1 MSTLRFVS
9 ILFIFGGVSIS
20 WLALGGSMSLRT
32 NDLGHSLSSE
42 MGNRFGPSV
51 VAQVWPKWHGKGESR
66 AVEVG
71 PATSKINARIT
82 HENRNMGLMWYSTF
96 AVQFEAEYRI
106 ASSAAD
112 TAGEFTFLLPAGV
125 TKFDDLRVSLDE
137 GNVPV
142 TVTDLV
148 AGQLRVPVDRKA
160 DHVIR
165 VAYTTYGRDVW
176 AYTPCPTGGSEY
188 RADYGSPLPLS
199 NAQIGQLEN
208 FSLTITTD
216 FVEIDYPKGSSSPTT
231 PAADIKGGKV
241 AEWKYVNAL
250 TKQAMGVVVP
260 RPINA
265 GPVTARMSFFAPVS
279 LLFFFTALF
288 TVSVLKRV
296 PLHPMHYLF
305 LSAAF
310 FAFHLLM
317 AYLVD
322 VVSVQPAFWI
332 SAAVSV
338 LLVVSYMR
346 LVVGAKFAV
355 VYVGLA
361 QLVFLVGYSFAFF
374 WVGKTGLTITIAA
387 VATLFV
393 LMQATGRVNWH
404 EVFGRPKLP
413 PLPKASQPSESR
425 QWTPPTTPASPI

>member
-1 MSTLRFVS
+1 MSTARFFA
-9 ILFIFGGVSIS
+9 IMCIFGMVSVA
-20 WLALGGSMSLRT
+20 WVTLGGSMTMRSK
-32 NDLGHSLSSE
+32 DLDSSMSAE
-42 MGNRFGPSV
+42 LNSRFGPSV
-51 VAQVWPKWHGKGESR
+51 VAQVWPRWRGGNQDVSPS
-66 AVEVG
+66 ASTIT
-71 PATSKINARIT
+71 ADIT
-82 HENRNMGLMWYSTF
+82 HENRNLGLMWYSTF
-96 AVQFEAEYRI
+96 AVRVAAEYRL
-106 ASSAAD
+106 AAGGD
-112 TAGEFTFLLPAGV
+112 AAGHFIFPLPARV
-125 TKFDDLRVSLDE
+125 TKFDDLRVAVDE
-137 GNVPV
+137 SNVPV
-142 TVTDLV
+142 TAADLTV
-148 AGQLRVPVDRKA
+148 GELRLPMDRKV

-165 VAYTTYGRDVW
+165 VSYVTYGHDVW
-176 AYTPCPTGGSEY
+176 AYTPAAAASEY
-188 RADYGSPLPLS
+188 RTDSETPLYIPD
-199 NAQIGQLEN
+199 AQIGQLQN

-216 FVEIDYPKGSSSPTT
+216 FADIDYPKGSSSPST
-231 PAADIKGGKV
+231 PAQAASGGKT
-241 AEWKYVNAL
+241 AQWKYANAL

-310 FAFHLLM
+310 FAFHILM

-322 VVSVQPAFWI
+322 VVTVQPAFWI
-332 SAAVSV
+332 SAAASV

-346 LVVGAKFAV
+346 LVAGVKFAV
-355 VYVGLA
+355 AYVGLA

-393 LMQATGRVNWH
+393 LMQATGRLNWH
-404 EVFGRPKLP
+404 EIFRAKEPKLP
-413 PLPKASQPSESR
+413 PLP
-425 QWTPPTTPASPI
+425 PAQL